1 MATLFKNKLYQEL
14 GSDEVTLLT
23 TEANAKTTVIGLSFT
38 NLTGG
43 IVLANVRIE
52 DTVALTTAYYI
63 KDVIIPPGQSL
74 RVINGGEKL
83 ILGPQTRVIVR
94 SNATDC
100 LDVVMSYV
108 EIV

>member
-1 MATLFKNKLYQEL
+1 MATLFKNKLYSEL
-14 GSDEVTLLT
+14 GASEITLLT
-23 TEANAKTTVIGLSFT
+23 TESNARTTVIGLSFT

-43 IVLANVRIE
+43 IVLANIRIE
-52 DTVALTTAYYI
+52 DTIALTSAYYI

-83 ILGPQTRVIVR
+83 ILGPQTRVYVK
-94 SNATDC
+94 SNVEDC

-108 EIV
+108 EII